1 MLGWP
6 LFLVSTKC
14 TRAAQCRRSRPAMRT
29 SSRSTQQERVS
40 SLAANSEG
48 RHALRWLGRGAERK
62 NWPYYQRVITHLS
75 IYYRLSSS
83 RDLLTLFKPTDS
95 HTFYVVCFFQITFT
109 SAFSLELIIPTPSS
123 SNMPDSGD
131 LRKLS
136 SDKPSCFFP
145 CHGTWIPGISI
156 IYKRFK
162 MVPDTQR
169 FSLHVFASDVEC
181 ECLFVCLTVCV
192 CASPWVVMRCSAA
205 MDILFLMDGSYS
217 VGKGSF
223 ERSKHYA
230 IKLCQA
236 LDIGPD
242 KVSMPLGLHLSVFR
256 SFFFL

>member
-1 MLGWP
+1 
-6 LFLVSTKC
+6 
-14 TRAAQCRRSRPAMRT
+14 
-29 SSRSTQQERVS
+29 
-40 SLAANSEG
+40 
-48 RHALRWLGRGAERK
+48 
-62 NWPYYQRVITHLS
+62 
-75 IYYRLSSS
+75 
-83 RDLLTLFKPTDS
+83 
-95 HTFYVVCFFQITFT
+95 
-109 SAFSLELIIPTPSS
+109 
-123 SNMPDSGD
+123 MPDRGD

-145 CHGTWIPGISI
+145 PHGTWIPGISI
-156 IYKRFK
+156 IYKWFK
-162 MVPDTQR
+162 TSWYSEIEETGPIEEN
-169 FSLHVFASDVEC
+169 SHHVFAPDVEC

-242 KVSMPLGLHLSVFR
+242 KVSKLLGLRLSVFW
-256 SFFFL
+256 SFFFFYKICHVTRCRVAGATASVEMPRPAWPQPVSPKHSQVSWERLSLKRGLGLPQGLLPVGRALNSTPGRLPGGIQARCLIHLSWLLSMWRSSSLF